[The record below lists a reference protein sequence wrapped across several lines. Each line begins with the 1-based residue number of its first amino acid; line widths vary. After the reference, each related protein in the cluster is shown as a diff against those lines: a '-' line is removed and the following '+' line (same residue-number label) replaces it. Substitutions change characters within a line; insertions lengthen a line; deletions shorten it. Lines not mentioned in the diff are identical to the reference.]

1 MRVLVTGGAGFIGGH
16 IARDLLKRGHEVF
29 VIDNM
34 RTGDARNLIG
44 IKNFYNLELGKDK
57 LDQIFENDFDLIY
70 HFAGQSSVEISYQD
84 PVYDLETNTKSTLQI
99 LKHLSESNLKCH
111 IIYASSMSV
120 YGGSEPMPKSEN
132 DALEGQNFYAIGKK
146 ASESYLS
153 LYSSNKN
160 INYTS
165 VRLFNIYGPGQN
177 LKNLSQGMLS
187 IYLAQ
192 ALESNQIIV
201 KGSVKRTRDFV
212 HIYDVLN
219 FLRKIEN
226 NQKCYNQSINI
237 CSGIETSVQEL
248 LDEITSEI
256 GKEIKI
262 IQQEKTSGDINRMLG
277 CTKKLEALTGIS
289 TKINIKQGI
298 KTMIDAIN
306 QNKYFE

>member
-1 MRVLVTGGAGFIGGH
+1 MNVLVTGGAGFIGGN
-16 IARDLLKRGHEVF
+16 IARDVLKRGHEVF
-29 VIDNM
+29 VVDNM
-34 RTGDARNLIG
+34 RTGDPNNLIG
-44 IKNFYNLELGKDK
+44 IKNFYNLDLGKDD
-57 LDQIFENDFDLIY
+57 LEEIFKNKFDLIY

-84 PVYDLETNTKSTLQI
+84 PIYDLDTNTKSTLKI
-99 LKHLSESNLKCH
+99 LKHLSESSSNCH

-132 DALEGQNFYAIGKK
+132 DNLDGKNFYAIGKK

-153 LYSSNKN
+153 LYSSKNN
-160 INYTS
+160 INFTS
-165 VRLFNIYGPGQN
+165 LRLFNIYGPGQN

-201 KGSVKRTRDFV
+201 KGSLNRTRDFV

-226 NQKCYNQSINI
+226 NPNCFNQTINI
-237 CSGIETSVQEL
+237 CSGIETSVKEI
-248 LDEITSEI
+248 LDEIILEI
-256 GKEIKI
+256 GGEIKI
-262 IQQEKTSGDINRMLG
+262 IQKEKTSGDIDRMLG
-277 CTKKLEALTGIS
+277 CTKKLKALTGLS
-289 TKINIKQGI
+289 TKINIKEGI
-298 KTMIDAIN
+298 RTMIDAIN

>member
-1 MRVLVTGGAGFIGGH
+1 MKVLVTGGAGFIGGH

-29 VIDNM
+29 VVDNM
-34 RTGDARNLIG
+34 RTGDERNLIG
-44 IKNFYNLELGKDK
+44 IKNFYNLDLGKDN
-57 LDQIFENDFDLIY
+57 LDEIFKNDFDLIY

-84 PVYDLETNTKSTLQI
+84 PVYDLDTNTKSTLRI
-99 LKHLSESNLKCH
+99 LKHLSDSNFKCH

-132 DALEGQNFYAIGKK
+132 DDLKGQNFYAIGKK

-153 LYSSNKN
+153 IYSSMKN

-201 KGSVKRTRDFV
+201 KGSLKRTRDFV
-212 HIYDVLN
+212 HIFDVLN

-226 NQKCYNQSINI
+226 NQSCFNQSINI

-248 LDEITSEI
+248 LDEIISEI

-277 CTKKLEALTGIS
+277 CTKKLESLTGLS

>member
-1 MRVLVTGGAGFIGGH
+1 MNVLVTGGAGFIGGN

-29 VIDNM
+29 VVDNM
-34 RTGDARNLIG
+34 RTGDENNLIG
-44 IKNFYNLELGKDK
+44 IKNFYNLDLGKDD
-57 LDQIFENDFDLIY
+57 LQEIFKNKFDLIY

-84 PVYDLETNTKSTLQI
+84 PIYDLETNTKSTLKI
-99 LKHLSESNLKCH
+99 LKHLTESNSSCH

-132 DALEGQNFYAIGKK
+132 DDLDGQNFYAIGKK

-153 LYSSNKN
+153 LYSSKNN
-160 INYTS
+160 INFTA

-201 KGSVKRTRDFV
+201 KGSLKRTRDFV

-226 NQKCYNQSINI
+226 NPNCFNQAINI
-237 CSGIETSVQEL
+237 CSGTETSVKEI
-248 LDEITSEI
+248 LDEIISEI
-256 GKEIKI
+256 RKDIKI
-262 IQQEKTSGDINRMLG
+262 IQKDKTSGDIDRMLG
-277 CTKKLEALTGIS
+277 CTKKLKALTGLS
-289 TKINIKQGI
+289 ANINIKEGI
-298 KTMIDAIN
+298 KITIDAIN
-306 QNKYFE
+306 QNRYFV